1 MDEFILAG
9 LTPYD
14 RLVFAKA
21 IQVGLESFGSNQCW
35 DAGEY
40 ANSIFQGFN
49 TSKKTHLIYKNFDA
63 RPLILAIS
71 GRERPDQESVVVR
84 KSICSSPYCLNP
96 CHYYWGGRQDVAF
109 ENAQR

>member
-63 RPLILAIS
+63 RP
-71 GRERPDQESVVVR
+71 
-84 KSICSSPYCLNP
+84 
-96 CHYYWGGRQDVAF
+96 
-109 ENAQR
+109 

>member
-21 IQVGLESFGSNQCW
+21 IQVGLESFGSDKCW

-40 ANSIFQGFN
+40 ANSIFQ
-49 TSKKTHLIYKNFDA
+49 
-63 RPLILAIS
+63 
-71 GRERPDQESVVVR
+71 
-84 KSICSSPYCLNP
+84 
-96 CHYYWGGRQDVAF
+96 
-109 ENAQR
+109 